1 MPTLHRYDLN
11 PTPFEMIRNQT
22 KRYELRLYDEKRR
35 LIHPNDEIE
44 FTNNVTK
51 ETIRVNVISLHI
63 FNHFKEL
70 YEYLDPHLLGYEKDE
85 VADYH
90 DMEEHYPSEKQKNS
104 KVVAIKIALN

>member
-11 PTPFEMIRNQT
+11 PKPFQMIRNQS
-22 KRYELRLYDEKRR
+22 KLYELRLYDEKRR

-44 FTNNVTK
+44 FTNNVSN
-51 ETIRVNVISLHI
+51 ETIRVKVISLHI
-63 FNHFKEL
+63 FNNFKEL
-70 YEYLDPHLLGYEKDE
+70 YDYLDPYLLGYEKDE

-90 DMEEHYPSEKQKNS
+90 DMEEYYPPEKQKKY